1 MLAKKL
7 IFALAFVHM
16 NIYHPY
22 AGLHTSAAL
31 EISNHHQ
38 LPEDS
43 TSRQLYEYIW
53 EVHLSF
59 DRHSCLGSLLAEGCL
74 EDLPKKGCVRN

>member
-7 IFALAFVHM
+7 IFALAFGHM
-16 NIYHPY
+16 NIYHSY

-31 EISNHHQ
+31 ETSNHHQ

-43 TSRQLYEYIW
+43 TSPQLNKYISQSALELRQ
-53 EVHLSF
+53 
-59 DRHSCLGSLLAEGCL
+59 A
-74 EDLPKKGCVRN
+74 